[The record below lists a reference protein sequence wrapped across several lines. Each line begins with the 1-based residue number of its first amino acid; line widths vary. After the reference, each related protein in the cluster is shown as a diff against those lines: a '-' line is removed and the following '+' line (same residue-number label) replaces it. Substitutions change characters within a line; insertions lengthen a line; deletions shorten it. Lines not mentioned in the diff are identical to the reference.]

1 MIGQY
6 IYQHLYIYLKQ
17 MFYFKNHTISKYN
30 IIATNKLIINYTYS
44 SLYINFI

>member
-1 MIGQY
+1 
-6 IYQHLYIYLKQ
+6 

-30 IIATNKLIINYTYS
+30 IIATNELIINYTYS